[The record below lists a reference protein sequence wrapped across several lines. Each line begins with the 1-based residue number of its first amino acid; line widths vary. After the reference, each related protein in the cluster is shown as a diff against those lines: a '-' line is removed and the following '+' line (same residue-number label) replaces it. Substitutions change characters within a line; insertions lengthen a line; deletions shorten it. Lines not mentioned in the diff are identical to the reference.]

1 MCATPSTP
9 SILSRALSSTRHA
22 EDLPLPLGP
31 TIIRPWCSC
40 VIWYS
45 CNTWGKGERSTEGSE
60 GERSTEGSEG
70 EREKGARRVVRE
82 KGARRVVREKGVR
95 TVVREKGVRRVV
107 REKGVGSK
115 AGGRRQ
121 EGEGGKGFKFETS
134 SSKAS
139 LFREWSSS
147 NQPRLT
153 LSSHCDAA
161 LSASPTVRC
170 ISTQTLVISALS
182 SPTSAD
188 LYLTPG
194 NTSVRRLCRRGM
206 SSATSLGTT
215 VSHTL
220 WIRI

>member
-60 GERSTEGSEG
+60 GERSREGSEGERSREGSEGERSTEGSEG
-70 EREKGARRVVRE
+70 ERSTEGSEGERSRE
-82 KGARRVVREKGVR
+82 Q
-95 TVVREKGVRRVV
+95 
-107 REKGVGSK
+107 
-115 AGGRRQ
+115 GRR
-121 EGEGGKGFKFETS
+121 EEAEGGKGLKFETS
-134 SSKAS
+134 SSKTS

-194 NTSVRRLCRRGM
+194 NTSVRRLCSRGM